1 MVVSG
6 CAEKRPDEV
15 LGEPELGHVGIG
27 TRRPSGLAGAAP
39 GAHSRPQSS
48 VLHRM
53 KNAFH

>member
-27 TRRPSGLAGAAP
+27 TRRPSGLAGTAP